1 MFEVIDFVDLSIS
14 NLEEVLNWRNDDK
27 IRCWMH
33 NKEKISLEQHLNFVK
48 SLKISKEKKYYLIKE
63 KENRIGVFY
72 LTGINQQ
79 KTFLGIY
86 LNPEVLGK
94 GYGNRVLEYM
104 TIFSREKLGIKSL
117 FLEVY
122 NNNCS
127 AIKIYKKNNF
137 NIIDEKEGVLT
148 LKKEL

>member
-14 NLEEVLNWRNDDK
+14 SLEEVLNWRNDDK

-33 NKEKISLEQHLNFVK
+33 NKEKISLDHHLNFVK
-48 SLKISKEKKYYLIKE
+48 SLKFSKEKKYYLIKE

-79 KTFLGIY
+79 NAFLGIY
-86 LNPEVLGK
+86 LNPEILGR
-94 GYGNRVLEYM
+94 GYGKRVLEYM
-104 TIFSREKLGIKSL
+104 ATFSREKLGIKSL

-122 NNNCS
+122 NNNNS

-137 NIIDEKEGVLT
+137 NIIKEKEGLLT